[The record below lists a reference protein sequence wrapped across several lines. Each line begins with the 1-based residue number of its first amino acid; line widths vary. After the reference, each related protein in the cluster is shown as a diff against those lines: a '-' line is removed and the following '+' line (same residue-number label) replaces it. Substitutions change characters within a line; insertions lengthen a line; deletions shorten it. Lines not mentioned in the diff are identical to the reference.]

1 MSLFVYLPRLERC
14 SGMEHSSPSKSCPTP
29 PPHPLLQIPAPGK
42 TKPLLGDGHFTKV
55 HRNLTAKEKTIL
67 DVDNDTKTKSC
78 CKLLPSIS
86 LQAIALKIAQEISP
100 PVPQPIFHLHGGK
113 DFL

>member
-1 MSLFVYLPRLERC
+1 MEGCWLVIEGNEVIHIPCPLGRLC
-14 SGMEHSSPSKSCPTP
+14 WNPVPST
-29 PPHPLLQIPAPGK
+29 QISVAGK
-42 TKPLLGDGHFTKV
+42 TKAFCKSGQK
-55 HRNLTAKEKTIL
+55 LTTEEKKIL
-67 DVDNDTKTKSC
+67 DVDTGTKTRSC
-78 CKLLPSIS
+78 CKLCPSFS